1 MCGIETFAILLE
13 ALTLLAVAA
22 PAFSRFRQ
30 CGDAIGWSCPSCCY
44 MDSGT
49 NLFLGTESIGIALQL
64 RYNDLGSVANIFNA
78 VFIVVALDTTAQ
90 VSTLNSIGEALRY
103 FVWCGGY
110 R

>member
-1 MCGIETFAILLE
+1 M
-13 ALTLLAVAA
+13 
-22 PAFSRFRQ
+22 
-30 CGDAIGWSCPSCCY
+30 Y
-44 MDSGT
+44 SGT
-49 NLFLGTESIGIALQL
+49 NLLLGTESIGIARQL

-90 VSTLNSIGEALRY
+90 VSTLNSIGEALRH